1 MPSGMMTM
9 SDVPTSTPVPR
20 SVMMRSWRGE
30 RVKDSG
36 RTPATNELMA
46 VSLRSMWYHYIT
58 ARDAYAIAIIVLK
71 VSSMNRP
78 SHMLRVVCG
87 GPLESLK
94 KEEYA
99 GYARRKAQ
107 RCTSLSAA
115 HASVLEL

>member
-1 MPSGMMTM
+1 
-9 SDVPTSTPVPR
+9 
-20 SVMMRSWRGE
+20 MRSWRGE

-87 GPLESLK
+87 YPLKLL

-99 GYARRKAQ
+99 GYARKEDNNVRHSA
-107 RCTSLSAA
+107 LSMPQY
-115 HASVLEL
+115 